1 MARIFSSLL
10 LAFGLLAYMP
20 VGSASAGGF
29 DGSRRAHHGKHHGGG
44 KLHGGRHGGSHGAS
58 SDVPEL
64 DPTAAA
70 GALTL
75 LAGGALALG
84 GRRRRSAL

>member
-1 MARIFSSLL
+1 MIRLISSLL

-20 VGSASAGGF
+20 ISSASAGGF
-29 DGSRRAHHGKHHGGG
+29 HHAHARHGMGGGGKSHGHHGG
-44 KLHGGRHGGSHGAS
+44 HGFKPS

-75 LAGGALALG
+75 LAGGALMLG
-84 GRRRRSAL
+84 GRRRRVAL